1 MNFVSNLILRFTPV
15 VIGLFLLYLIR
26 TFVRGKD
33 SIIISIDKRL
43 SGSSD
48 YNNCAIDD
56 EFFTIKKCDEISP
69 FLKQGYVSFLTKL
82 LDIGNG
88 VLVWGDY
95 IGRTEDMRFE
105 AFAKHSYEFMLKEGF
120 FSEGIDREHLLKG
133 KEIFQKFGLIPI
145 QSISGLTGLVREF
158 HRKDVRLV
166 IDKLSVFKVHYDENT
181 GLLLAYELL
190 DGLEL
195 MRI

>member
-1 MNFVSNLILRFTPV
+1 MNFVSNLILRFVPV

-48 YNNCAIDD
+48 YNKYTIDD
-56 EFFTIKKCDEISP
+56 EFFTIKRCDEISP
-69 FLKQGYVSFLTKL
+69 FLKLEYVSFLTKL

-120 FSEGIDREHLLKG
+120 FSWEIGREHLLKG

-166 IDKLSVFKVHYDENT
+166 IDKLSVFKVRYDENT